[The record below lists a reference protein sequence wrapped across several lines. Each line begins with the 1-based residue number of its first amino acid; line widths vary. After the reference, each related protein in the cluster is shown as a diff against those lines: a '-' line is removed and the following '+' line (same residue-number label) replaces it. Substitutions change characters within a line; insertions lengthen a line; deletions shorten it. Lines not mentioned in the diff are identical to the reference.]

1 MYALDTNTVSYFLR
15 GEGRIAER
23 LLAAQ
28 ASQVAIPAVALY
40 ELRYGLRR
48 LGAAGRRAAAFEA
61 FCANVAVLPFD
72 DAAAAQAAEIRASL
86 ERRGQ
91 PIGPHDL
98 LIAATALAR
107 GATLVTRNQR
117 EFARIEGLRCED
129 WY

>member
-1 MYALDTNTVSYFLR
+1 MFALDTNAVSYLLR

-23 LLAAQ
+23 LLAAA
-28 ASQVAIPAVALY
+28 ASEIAIPAVALY

-48 LGAAGRRAAAFEA
+48 TGAPGRRTDAFEA
-61 FCANVAVLPFD
+61 FCTNVTVLPFD
-72 DAAAAQAAEIRASL
+72 DAAAEVAATVRVTL
-86 ERRGQ
+86 ERRGH

-98 LIAATALAR
+98 LIAATALSR